1 MWEPRIYWVQKHQN
15 GYPRVYLY
23 VQDHCRSSIDNLR
36 KKPYLCSVGV
46 ADWDERQ
53 LVPVGMERRR
63 VRLGKRVGKK
73 IKGGAMMW
81 QNTDRGF
88 QLLSGITKMPQSL
101 YFNNPRN
108 TVIIFFFFFLTHPS
122 LILVSYG
129 WWELKM
135 RTNPSNHPR
144 RETHQFW
151 VMNDGNW
158 VICEWKN

>member
-88 QLLSGITKMPQSL
+88 QLLSGITKKPQSL

-108 TVIIFFFFFLTHPS
+108 TIIYIYIYFFFLSHSPVTHFGELWMMRAENENKSEQPS
-122 LILVSYG
+122 
-129 WWELKM
+129 
-135 RTNPSNHPR
+135 
-144 RETHQFW
+144 
-151 VMNDGNW
+151 
-158 VICEWKN
+158 